1 MKKKFLATL
10 LLFAFIVVGTVS
22 AQIKFGVKGG
32 LNMSN
37 LSVSGKVIDKSNN
50 IGFYLGPTAKISL
63 PLTGFGLDVSALYNQ
78 YSADVTV
85 EAGNE
90 QITRENATLTVK
102 QLAVPVNVRYGVGL
116 GSLASIYAFAGPQFA
131 FNMADD
137 ISSIDWKW
145 KNTYLSVNVGVGVS
159 LLKHLQAS
167 LNYNVGCGKSGHGS
181 TSGTERQAFNAK
193 SNAWQL
199 GVAYYF

>member
-1 MKKKFLATL
+1 MKKKFFATL
-10 LLFAFIVVGTVS
+10 LLVSFVVVGVN

-32 LNMSN
+32 LNMSS

-50 IGFYLGPTAKISL
+50 IGFYLGPTVKFSL
-63 PLTGFGLDVSALYNQ
+63 PLTGLGLDVSALYNQ
-78 YSADVTV
+78 YSSDVTV
-85 EAGNE
+85 DAGNE
-90 QITRENATLTVK
+90 QTTRENATLTVK
-102 QLAVPVNVRYGVGL
+102 QLAIPVNVRYGVGL

-131 FNMADD
+131 FNLADD

-167 LNYNVGCGKSGHGS
+167 VNYNIGCGKSGE
-181 TSGTERQAFNAK
+181 TSASGAVRQAFNAK

>member
-1 MKKKFLATL
+1 MKKKFFATL
-10 LLFAFIVVGTVS
+10 LLVSFVVVGVN

-32 LNMSN
+32 LNMSS

-50 IGFYLGPTAKISL
+50 IGFYLGPTVKFSL
-63 PLTGFGLDVSALYNQ
+63 PLTGLGLDVSALYNQ
-78 YSADVTV
+78 YSSDVTV
-85 EAGNE
+85 DAGNE

-102 QLAVPVNVRYGVGL
+102 QLAIPVNVRYGVGL

-131 FNMADD
+131 FNLADD

-167 LNYNVGCGKSGHGS
+167 VNYNIGCGKSGE
-181 TSGTERQAFNAK
+181 TSASGAVRQAFNAK

>member
-1 MKKKFLATL
+1 MKKKFFATL
-10 LLFAFIVVGTVS
+10 LLAAFVAVGAAN

-32 LNMSN
+32 LNMSK
-37 LSVSGKVIDKSNN
+37 LSVNGKVIDKSNN

-63 PLTGFGLDVSALYNQ
+63 PLTGLGLDVSALYNQ
-78 YSADVTV
+78 YSSDVTV
-85 EAGNE
+85 DVGNE
-90 QITRENATLTVK
+90 QVTRENTTLTVK
-102 QLAVPVNVRYGVGL
+102 QLAIPVNVRYGVGL

-131 FNMADD
+131 FNLADD

-159 LLKHLQAS
+159 LLNHLQANI
-167 LNYNVGCGKSGHGS
+167 NYNIGCGKSGE
-181 TSGTERQAFNAK
+181 TSVSSAAHQAFNAK
-193 SNAWQL
+193 SNAWQV